1 MEGEALIR
9 TLIRRL
15 LVHGICNFEDGI
27 KTAVRELVERTFNE
41 HSFKAYLYNY
51 SALSQTE
58 HEPQGGEPMSAE
70 LDEQYKRLR
79 RLLATAWRTKR
90 SGISRE
96 MPLTM

>member
-41 HSFKAYLYNY
+41 HSFKAYSYNY

-58 HEPQGGEPMSAE
+58 HEPQGGEP
-70 LDEQYKRLR
+70 LLKRR
-79 RLLATAWRTKR
+79 CGKVNRPHRHSER
-90 SGISRE
+90 SVGI
-96 MPLTM
+96 P

>member
-51 SALSQTE
+51 SALSQYHTV
-58 HEPQGGEPMSAE
+58 
-70 LDEQYKRLR
+70 
-79 RLLATAWRTKR
+79 
-90 SGISRE
+90 
-96 MPLTM
+96 

>member
-58 HEPQGGEPMSAE
+58 HEPQGGEKSE
-70 LDEQYKRLR
+70 RRSSTISTVRLC
-79 RLLATAWRTKR
+79 R
-90 SGISRE
+90 SGA
-96 MPLTM
+96 